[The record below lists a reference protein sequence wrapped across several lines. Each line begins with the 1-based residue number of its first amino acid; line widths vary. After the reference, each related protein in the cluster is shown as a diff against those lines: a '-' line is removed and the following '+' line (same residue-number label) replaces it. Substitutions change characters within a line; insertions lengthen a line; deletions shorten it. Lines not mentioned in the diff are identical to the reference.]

1 MLEKEICLDVTS
13 NDADL
18 NFKHSSELIA
28 IYNDQMGIM
37 ELRLAATNNLMG
49 KFQGNWEFQVQFIMM
64 FYEYFL
70 DRVSGALSH
79 RARQSLG
86 WPSANL
92 DCCCATQG
100 VLYCTESV
108 T

>member
-37 ELRLAATNNLMG
+37 ELRLAATNNLMENSREIG
-49 KFQGNWEFQVQFIMM
+49 NFKFN
-64 FYEYFL
+64 
-70 DRVSGALSH
+70 SS
-79 RARQSLG
+79 
-86 WPSANL
+86 
-92 DCCCATQG
+92 
-100 VLYCTESV
+100 
-108 T
+108 